1 VLVAA
6 AVVAVGAAGAMVA
19 FAYVGPTSGEVYRVW
34 LDGRRVDVSRSGADD
49 TFPVVSPDG
58 RRVAF
63 VSDRIGGALHL
74 YVVGTDG
81 NGLERV
87 SSALQT
93 DQSLLQQ
100 VAWSPDSKRLAVALP
115 RGVLYVIGPD
125 RRQRVVAAR
134 PPILLTP
141 AWSPDGRMIA
151 FDIGTSRNPGTEVV
165 SATGKRSWHVRGRR
179 IGSGYLVG
187 WGWSATGRLAI
198 RRGATIRVYD
208 ESGRLQMS
216 FPGRSYAWSPEGA
229 HLATVTSDRVEVHTL
244 SGRLL
249 FRTSVP
255 ELHRN
260 QHNGLVWTD
269 TNHLLIGGTGT
280 SSVRAISVD
289 IASGR
294 IATGNNR
301 YFGMLSPD
309 RRLVAEVATIGRS
322 VALRVSRLDGSRVQ
336 TLARRAP
343 CPDLIEG
350 DIQWLPDSRSLVYD
364 LKCQPNH

>member
-1 VLVAA
+1 MLVAA

-350 DIQWLPDSRSLVYD
+350 DIQWLSDSRSLVYD

>member
-6 AVVAVGAAGAMVA
+6 AVVAAAAAGAMVA
-19 FAYVGPTSGEVYRVW
+19 FAYVGPTPGEVYRVW
-34 LDGRRVDVSRSGADD
+34 LDGRQIDVSRSAADD
-49 TFPVVSPDG
+49 TFPVVSPNG
-58 RRVAF
+58 LRVAF
-63 VSDRIGGALHL
+63 VSDRAGGALHL

-81 NGLERV
+81 SGLERV

-115 RGVLYVIGPD
+115 GGVLYVIGPG

-134 PPILLTP
+134 PPILLAP

-151 FDIGTSRNPGTEVV
+151 FDIGTSRDPGTEVV
-165 SATGKRSWHVRGRR
+165 SATGRRSWQVRGRR
-179 IGSGYLVG
+179 IGSGYLTG

-198 RRGATIRVYD
+198 RRGANIRVYD
-208 ESGRLQMS
+208 ENGRLLMS
-216 FPGRSYAWSPEGA
+216 FPGRSYAWSPEGEQ
-229 HLATVTSDRVEVHTL
+229 LATVTSDRVEVHTL

-249 FRTSVP
+249 FRKSVP

-260 QHNGLVWTD
+260 QHNGLVWAD
-269 TNHLLIGGTGT
+269 KNHVLIGGTGT

-289 IASGR
+289 IKSGR

-301 YFGMLSPD
+301 YFGTLSRD
-309 RRLVAEVATIGRS
+309 RRLVADVATIGRS
-322 VALRVSRLDGSRVQ
+322 VALRVSRLDGSQAQ
-336 TLARRAP
+336 TLSRRAP
-343 CPDLIEG
+343 CPDLIES
-350 DIQWLPDSRSLVYD
+350 DLQWLPDSRSLVYD
-364 LKCQPNH
+364 LKC